1 MNTQSNTSWP
11 ASLTLMMP
19 CILWLTIV
27 SGCATEPE
35 ASPVSRVET
44 GTPDWSQP
52 VENGAGRDGPGTTAA
67 PVTPGFTLAEG
78 EQISLALENHRAA
91 LLSSEDNSLPA
102 EEAGYY
108 LDTLEAR
115 MIQLLRDTPVRFER
129 RNNRFELLFASGNS
143 FATDTARLNDEAASQ
158 LLSIVGLLVEYD
170 RTQVLIFG
178 HTDNV
183 GDAAYNQA
191 LSSRRATAVARLLV
205 DAGVEPGRILVAGF
219 GEDRPIA
226 GNDTD
231 SGRALNRRVELIVE
245 PIVR

>member
-1 MNTQSNTSWP
+1 MNTQSDTTWP
-11 ASLTLMMP
+11 ASFTLLMLSVV
-19 CILWLTIV
+19 CLALL
-27 SGCATEPE
+27 SGCATEPDAAPVTAVE
-35 ASPVSRVET
+35 RGAPDRSESPES
-44 GTPDWSQP
+44 S
-52 VENGAGRDGPGTTAA
+52 AGHEEPATTAA

-91 LLSSEDNSLPA
+91 LLSSDEHSLPA

-143 FATDTARLNDEAASQ
+143 FATGTARLTDEAVEQ
-158 LLSIVGLLVEYD
+158 LLAIVDLLVEYD

-183 GDAAYNQA
+183 GDAASNQD
-191 LSSRRATAVARLLV
+191 LSSRRAIAVARVLV
-205 DAGVEPGRILVAGF
+205 DAGVQPRRILVAGF
-219 GEDRPIA
+219 GEYRPIA
-226 GNDTD
+226 DNDTE
-231 SGRALNRRVELIVE
+231 SGRALNRRVELIVD
-245 PIVR
+245 PLVR